1 MRGVSFQD
9 IGKQEKSDRDGFVVY
24 VGSDIY
30 GVKWR
35 NWKMMFKDAEH
46 GSDETKEFGFPL
58 FIDLHTDMKEEYP
71 RDDYRRNE
79 NA

>member
-1 MRGVSFQD
+1 
-9 IGKQEKSDRDGFVVY
+9 
-24 VGSDIY
+24 
-30 GVKWR
+30 
-35 NWKMMFKDAEH
+35 MMFKDAEH
-46 GSDETKEFGFPL
+46 GSDATKEFGFPL